1 MGIQNIYHLI
11 IFSQVIFLTL
21 QQNMKVLV
29 LLYLVNVVMSS
40 LPNDYDL
47 SEKTPEDLLDEPR
60 RLRPIGGLK
69 PNRGGSKNDGSFIVF
84 GVVAGIIFIICITIY
99 AIRQRIKSQK
109 QKKHA
114 ENAENVE
121 ENNREQSFSS
131 YLCDTYTV
139 CDLCL

>member
-1 MGIQNIYHLI
+1 MG
-11 IFSQVIFLTL
+11 
-21 QQNMKVLV
+21 NMKVLV

-40 LPNDYDL
+40 LPSRDKTLQTCAECNDYDL
-47 SEKTPEDLLDEPR
+47 SDKTPEDLLDEPR
-60 RLRPIGGLK
+60 RLRPIGRLR
-69 PNRGGSKNDGSFIVF
+69 PNRGGSIDDETFIAL
-84 GVVAGIIFIICITIY
+84 GVVAGIIFIICIAIY

-114 ENAENVE
+114 ENVENVV
-121 ENNREQSFSS
+121 ENNKEQSFSS

>member
-1 MGIQNIYHLI
+1 MG
-11 IFSQVIFLTL
+11 
-21 QQNMKVLV
+21 NMKVLV

-40 LPNDYDL
+40 LPSRDKTLQTCDECNDYDL
-47 SEKTPEDLLDEPR
+47 SDKTPEDLLDEPR

-69 PNRGGSKNDGSFIVF
+69 PNRGGSMDDETFIVF

-114 ENAENVE
+114 ENAENIE
-121 ENNREQSFSS
+121 ENK
-131 YLCDTYTV
+131 
-139 CDLCL
+139 